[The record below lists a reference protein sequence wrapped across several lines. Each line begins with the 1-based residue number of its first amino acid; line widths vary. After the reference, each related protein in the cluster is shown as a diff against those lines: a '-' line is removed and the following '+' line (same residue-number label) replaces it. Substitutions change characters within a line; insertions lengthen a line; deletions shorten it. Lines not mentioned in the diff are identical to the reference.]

1 MPAPNLPAQHHRRAD
16 NTNIMKIV
24 LTVVLFFVAVICHAQ
39 NITAV
44 TTLIVPGTTTNS
56 VGAAVQAP
64 ATNSV
69 TVPNGE
75 AALVATIIA
84 PFDACWF
91 EKHGSVF
98 EARRGDVVCGPVTF
112 YLSNPGGPDTLLS
125 LERWKVK
132 KEALPK

>member
-1 MPAPNLPAQHHRRAD
+1 
-16 NTNIMKIV
+16 MKIV
-24 LTVVLFFVAVICHAQ
+24 LTVVLLSAAIVCHAQ

-56 VGAAVQAP
+56 LGEAVQAP

-75 AALVATIIA
+75 AVLVATIIA

-91 EKHGSVF
+91 EKNASVF

-112 YLSNPGGPDTLLS
+112 YLSNPGGPATLLS

-132 KEALPK
+132 KEALPR

>member
-1 MPAPNLPAQHHRRAD
+1 
-16 NTNIMKIV
+16 MKMV
-24 LTVVLFFVAVICHAQ
+24 LTFLLFSVAVASHAQ

-44 TTLIVPGTTTNS
+44 TTLIVPGITTNS
-56 VGAAVQAP
+56 VGEAVQAP

-69 TVPNGE
+69 TIPNGE
-75 AALVATIIA
+75 AVLVATIIA

-91 EKHGSVF
+91 EKRGSVF

-125 LERWKVK
+125 LSRWKVK
-132 KEALPK
+132 KEGSPK